1 MGVED
6 KTKSVVKVAMYHRV
20 GRSESAEKMTL
31 EEQKAAA
38 KQIYEQMS
46 EVKAEQDEVKK
57 EEDGMIPQM

>member
-6 KTKSVVKVAMYHRV
+6 KAESVVKVASYHRV
-20 GRSESAEKMTL
+20 GRSEAAETMTI

-46 EVKAEQDEVKK
+46 GVKMEQDEAKK
-57 EEDGMIPQM
+57 EEDRMIPQM

>member
-1 MGVED
+1 MEMED
-6 KTKSVVKVAMYHRV
+6 KVGSVTKVATYHRV
-20 GRSESAEKMTL
+20 GRSESAETMTM

-46 EVKAEQDEVKK
+46 EVKAEQDEAKK